1 MKNFGTLIHIINIA
15 YNVIYDLAMAHRRFE
30 CVVKSGQSP
39 GLFDIYDSF
48 CTLPYYLQLPILREC
63 VLVLK
68 KHFCLKNHI

>member
-1 MKNFGTLIHIINIA
+1 
-15 YNVIYDLAMAHRRFE
+15 MAHRRFE

-68 KHFCLKNHI
+68 KPILFLKRITYKSICRFLALEYSGLVL